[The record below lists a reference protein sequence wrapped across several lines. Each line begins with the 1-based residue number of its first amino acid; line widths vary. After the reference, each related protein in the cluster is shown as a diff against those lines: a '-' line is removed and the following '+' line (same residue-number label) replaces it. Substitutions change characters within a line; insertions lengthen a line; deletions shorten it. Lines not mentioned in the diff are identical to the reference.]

1 MSADDDADDDIVL
14 RGAADEGREVDDA
27 GRDDDFLLMFLAV
40 ELSKP
45 SHSPVLATSSSS
57 SPLSRGPTN
66 SSPS

>member
-14 RGAADEGREVDDA
+14 RGAADEGRMVDDA
-27 GRDDDFLLMFLAV
+27 GRDDDLLVMFLAV

-57 SPLSRGPTN
+57 SPLNTN
-66 SSPS
+66 PSPS

>member
-1 MSADDDADDDIVL
+1 MSADDDADDDIAL

-27 GRDDDFLLMFLAV
+27 LLVMFLAV

-45 SHSPVLATSSSS
+45 SHSPVLVTSSSL
-57 SPLSRGPTN
+57 SPLNTN